1 MASFQDINKTVRV
14 GNSSKGVESVEIIL
28 IGEDFEGQANIT
40 DLILQGGKVSTVWVY
55 HPTEIRWSHD
65 G

>member
-1 MASFQDINKTVRV
+1 MSYFQDFNKTVAIKNR
-14 GNSSKGVESVEIIL
+14 SRTVESVEIRL
-28 IGEDFEGQANIT
+28 VGEDFEGQANVT
-40 DLILQGGKVSTVWVY
+40 DLMLQGGKVSTVWVY